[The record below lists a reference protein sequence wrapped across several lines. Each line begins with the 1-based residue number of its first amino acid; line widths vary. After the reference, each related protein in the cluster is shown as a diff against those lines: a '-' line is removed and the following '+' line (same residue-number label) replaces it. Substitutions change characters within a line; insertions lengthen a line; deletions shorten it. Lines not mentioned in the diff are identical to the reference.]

1 MTKEQVTHI
10 TNHIAEDT
18 SESIS
23 RKKLV
28 MSTNRPPSCDLPPE
42 FYKSKLKPC
51 PFCGAKAEQYNFDS
65 LAFCTRQ
72 GCKVVGPDN
81 DPHGHKWNSI
91 PRRSEVL
98 ELIRLVDEVTGW
110 ENDLIDTNEFSEDGE
125 AMINDIGNLREYA
138 NKLRQEMEA

>member
-28 MSTNRPPSCDLPPE
+28 MTPNRPPSCDLPPG
-42 FYKSKLKPC
+42 FYRPKLKPC
-51 PFCGAKAEQYNFDS
+51 PLCGATAEQYSFDS
-65 LAFCTRQ
+65 IAICTGQ
-72 GCKVVGPDN
+72 GCKVVGPNN
-81 DPHGHKWNSI
+81 DQHGHKWNSI

-98 ELIRLVDEVTGW
+98 ELLRLMKHMYNSYGW
-110 ENDLIDTNEFSEDGE
+110 DDLYQ
-125 AMINDIGNLREYA
+125 REKLVMCA
-138 NKLRQEMEA
+138 EKLRKEMGK